1 MSLRALLGIFLII
14 LGVSLIAKYFG
25 YPILGELWKFWP
37 LIFVY
42 IGFRLLYNYYKRENL
57 LRRRK
62 KMREER
68 FRILKLVEEGK
79 VKAEEAEELLKK
91 IDENSEREKRFLRVN
106 IVENGKTKV
115 NITFPLSLLR
125 WGLKLAREYG
135 EKYGNKIELSP
146 EEIEAIINDPD
157 FKGKIVDINVEDEN
171 TQVLV
176 EIV

>member
-1 MSLRALLGIFLII
+1 MSFRAILGVFLII

-37 LIFVY
+37 LIFIY
-42 IGFRLLYNYYKRENL
+42 IGFRLLYSYYKRENL

-68 FRILKLVEEGK
+68 FRILRLVEEGK
-79 VKAEEAEELLKK
+79 IKAEEAEELLKK
-91 IDENSEREKRFLRVN
+91 IDENLEREKRFLKVN

-115 NITFPLSLLR
+115 NIMLPLSLLR
-125 WGLKLAREYG
+125 WGLKLASKYG
-135 EKYGNKIELSP
+135 KEYGNKIDISP
-146 EEIEAIINDPD
+146 EEIETIINDPD
-157 FKGKIVDINVEDEN
+157 FKGKIVDINVEEEN
-171 TQVLV
+171 TQVLI